1 MAANTPPGFE
11 GFTPYLAITNAA
23 EAIEFYKTAFGAT
36 EDMRIDAGGMIGHV
50 EMTVFGGKIMLSEA
64 SPEHGAYSPKDIGA
78 TPVFLHMYVDDVD
91 AVIEAACKAGATL
104 DRPAQDQFFGDRS
117 GMVTC
122 PFGHRWSFATHKED
136 LSAEEIQQRA
146 KELFGQ

>member
-36 EDMRIDAGGMIGHV
+36 EDMRIDAGGMIGHA

-104 DRPAQDQFFGDRS
+104 DRPAQDQFYGDRS
-117 GMVTC
+117 GMITC